1 VFSRRTTFFTTLLEA
16 ALAVAVSL
24 GVLLVPL
31 TVLWVAENNSTVD
44 WMAAYRASADIWLAA
59 HGVPIAIT
67 EQPIAGVSAP
77 AFVLQILP
85 LGFTAVIVGL
95 AFRMGQR
102 LATSAVLWPGWLG
115 GIGVYGT
122 ASLLLTTSSKHALAS
137 ADANLGVFLP
147 PVLFGTVL
155 VLSSLLSKPAD
166 LGVTNLPVARERAR
180 FQSWMRE
187 RWESLG
193 WWANV
198 VAPPALRA
206 GTAVVVMLLG
216 FAALS
221 LALVLGFNWIEV
233 IRLYE
238 SMQLTLLGGVLL
250 TVGQLAFLPNFVV
263 FAADWFTGV
272 GFAIGSGSSVSPLGT
287 NLGPLPSLPIFAALP
302 AGHLSVGIIAVL
314 VPVISAI
321 VATLS
326 VKNHAAD
333 LRFEFAHPL
342 SAALSLGIPVALV
355 AALEFLIINVLAR
368 GALGPGRLAEVGGNP
383 LSNAA
388 ALFAEV
394 ALVATI
400 AAFYSASPD
409 APDGHLIER
418 AKASVA
424 NVRGS
429 VASVTNIARTAT
441 KTAGKAKPE
450 DQDFYDTAPKPAA
463 EPPAAKPGNASP
475 AASGFE
481 PEER

>member
-31 TVLWVAENNSTVD
+31 TVLWVAENNSSVD
-44 WMAAYRASADIWLAA
+44 WMAAYRSSADIWLAA

-67 EQPIAGVSAP
+67 EQTIAGVATP

-85 LGFTAVIVGL
+85 LGFTAIIVGL

-102 LATSAVLWPGWLG
+102 LATSAVLWPGWVA
-115 GIGVYGT
+115 GIGVYGA
-122 ASLLLTTSSKHALAS
+122 ASLLLTTSSKHALA
-137 ADANLGVFLP
+137 APDANIGVFLP
-147 PVLFGTVL
+147 PIVFGLVLI
-155 VLSSLLSKPAD
+155 LSSLFAKPAD
-166 LGVTNLPVARERAR
+166 LGVANLPAARERVA
-180 FQSWMRE
+180 FQNWLRD
-187 RWESLG
+187 RWEGLG

-206 GTAVVVMLLG
+206 GSAVVVMVLG
-216 FAALS
+216 FAGLT
-221 LALVLGFNWIEV
+221 LALLLGFNWIEV

-238 SMQLTLLGGVLL
+238 SMQLTLLGGILL
-250 TVGQLAFLPNFVV
+250 TVGQMAFLPNFVV
-263 FAADWFTGV
+263 FTADWFTGA

-302 AGHLSVGIIAVL
+302 AGQVSLGILAIL
-314 VPVISAI
+314 VPVVAAI
-321 VATLS
+321 VATLN

-333 LRFEFAHPL
+333 LRFEFANPL

-355 AALEFLIINVLAR
+355 AALEFLVINLLAR
-368 GALGPGRLAEVGGNP
+368 GALGPGRLADVGGNP
-383 LSNAA
+383 FTNAA

-394 ALVATI
+394 AVVATI

-409 APDGHLIER
+409 APDAHLLER

-424 NVRGS
+424 S
-429 VASVTNIARTAT
+429 VKNIAKA
-441 KTAGKAKPE
+441 AGVSKA
-450 DQDFYDTAPKPAA
+450 DDGDVYDTSAPSKPAPVA
-463 EPPAAKPGNASP
+463 PVAPTTS

-481 PEER
+481 PEA